1 MQFYLYSQK
10 EINSLKNQSLQT
22 QQLKPMNKI
31 LSRDKSLIF

>member
-10 EINSLKNQSLQT
+10 EINSLKNQILQT
-22 QQLKPMNKI
+22 QQLKLMNKI